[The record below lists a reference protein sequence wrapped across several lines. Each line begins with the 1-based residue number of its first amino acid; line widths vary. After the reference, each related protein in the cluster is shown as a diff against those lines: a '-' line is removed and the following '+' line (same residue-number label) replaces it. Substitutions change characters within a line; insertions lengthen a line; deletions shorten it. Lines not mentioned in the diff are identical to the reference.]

1 MTVGVYIETKRSC
14 YETCAERF
22 WS

>member
-14 YETCAERF
+14 YETCAERL